1 MAASHSDLEA
11 TSLQSVM
18 AAPLGSLSADLDE
31 LLRSS
36 ARVRR
41 VGKRQSLYTHGSP
54 PDAIFCVESGL
65 IRLSVTAANGREAV
79 LSLVE
84 AGHWFGEVSVFS
96 NAPRL
101 HNALAVVDSELLVLS
116 AADLHSIVDENP
128 KYLLEFLRL
137 VCNRY
142 KSALQRVD
150 AIILFPFPI
159 RLAQRLMA
167 DIEMQA
173 QAAGSQGDAVL
184 KLSQESL
191 AHMLG
196 VSRQTVN
203 RQLREWETQGLLRL
217 EYGRIVIVDE
227 TMLHSLAHASDD

>member
-1 MAASHSDLEA
+1 MDE
-11 TSLQSVM
+11 TSLQSLM
-18 AAPLGSLSADLDE
+18 SAPLGRLGAELDE
-31 LLRSS
+31 LLRSRS
-36 ARVRR
+36 RIRR
-41 VGKRQSLYTHGSP
+41 VGKRQSLYTYGSP
-54 PDAIFCVESGL
+54 PDAIFCVSKGL
-65 IRLSVTAANGREAV
+65 VRLSATAANGREAV

-101 HNALAVVDSELLVLS
+101 HNALAVVDSELLVLP
-116 AADLHSIVDENP
+116 AADFHGIVDENP
-128 KYLLEFLRL
+128 RFLLEFLRL
-137 VCNRY
+137 VCSRY
-142 KSALQRVD
+142 KSAMQRVD

-167 DIEMQA
+167 EIEAQGPLSGPQA
-173 QAAGSQGDAVL
+173 QAVL

-191 AHMLG
+191 GHMLG

-217 EYGRIVIVDE
+217 EYGRIVIVDKS
-227 TMLHSLAHASDD
+227 MLHHLAHASDE

>member
-1 MAASHSDLEA
+1 MS
-11 TSLQSVM
+11 
-18 AAPLGSLSADLDE
+18 APLGRLAEGLDE
-31 LLRSS
+31 LLRSR

-41 VGKRQSLYTHGSP
+41 IGKRKSLYTHGSP
-54 PDAIFCVESGL
+54 PDAIFCVKSGL

-79 LSLVE
+79 ISLVE

-101 HNALAVVDSELLVLS
+101 HNAVAVMDSELLMLS
-116 AADLHSIVDENP
+116 AADFHTIVDENP
-128 KYLLEFLRL
+128 KFLLEFLRL
-137 VCNRY
+137 VCSRY
-142 KSALQRVD
+142 KSAMQRVD

-167 DIEMQA
+167 DIEA
-173 QAAGSQGDAVL
+173 QPKMAGLRGDAVL

-203 RQLREWETQGLLRL
+203 RQLREWETQGVLKL
-217 EYGRIVIVDE
+217 EYGRIVIVDK
-227 TMLHSLAHASDD
+227 TMLHHLAHASDE

>member
-1 MAASHSDLEA
+1 MEE
-11 TSLQSVM
+11 TSLQSLM
-18 AAPLGSLSADLDE
+18 SAPLGRLAQDLDE
-31 LLRSS
+31 LLKSR
-36 ARVRR
+36 ARVRH
-41 VGKRQSLYTHGSP
+41 VGKRQTLYTHGSS
-54 PDAIFCVESGL
+54 PDAIFCVKKGL
-65 IRLSVTAANGREAV
+65 VRLSVTAANGREAV

-101 HNALAVVDSELLVLS
+101 HNAVAVMDSEIHILS
-116 AADLHSIVDENP
+116 ATDFHTIVDDNP
-128 KYLLEFLRL
+128 KFLMEFLQL

-159 RLAQRLMA
+159 RLAQRLVA
-167 DIEMQA
+167 DIEA
-173 QAAGSQGDAVL
+173 QVQLPGSHAETVL

-203 RQLREWETQGLLRL
+203 RQLREWEIQGLLRL
-217 EYGRIVIVDE
+217 EYGRVVIVDKI
-227 TMLHSLAHASDD
+227 MLHHLAHASDE

>member
-1 MAASHSDLEA
+1 MED
-11 TSLQSVM
+11 TPLQSLM
-18 AAPLGSLSADLDE
+18 SAPLGRLAAHLDE
-31 LLRSS
+31 LLRSR
-36 ARVRR
+36 ARLRR

-54 PDAIFCVESGL
+54 PDAIFCVKNGL

-101 HNALAVVDSELLVLS
+101 HNAIAVVDSELLVLS
-116 AADLHSIVDENP
+116 ASDLHTIVDDNP
-128 KYLLEFLRL
+128 KFLLEFLRL

-142 KSALQRVD
+142 KSAMQRVD

-167 DIEMQA
+167 DIEA
-173 QAAGSQGDAVL
+173 QPKMAGLQGDAVL

-196 VSRQTVN
+196 VSRQSVN
-203 RQLREWETQGLLRL
+203 RQLREWETQGLLKL
-217 EYGRIVIVDE
+217 EYGRIVIVDK
-227 TMLHSLAHASDD
+227 TMLHHLAHASDE

>member
-1 MAASHSDLEA
+1 MEES
-11 TSLQSVM
+11 SLQSLM
-18 AAPLGSLSADLDE
+18 SAPLGRLAEDLDE
-31 LLRSS
+31 LLKSR
-36 ARVRR
+36 ARVRHI
-41 VGKRQSLYTHGSP
+41 GKRQSLYTHGSQ
-54 PDAIFCVESGL
+54 PDAIFCVKSGL
-65 IRLSVTAANGREAV
+65 IRLSVTAENGREAV
-79 LSLVE
+79 LSLIE

-101 HNALAVVDSELLVLS
+101 HNAVAVMDSELHVLS
-116 AADLHSIVDENP
+116 AGDFHTIVDDNP
-128 KYLLEFLRL
+128 KFLLEFVRL

-142 KSALQRVD
+142 KAAMQRVD

-167 DIEMQA
+167 DIDA
-173 QAAGSQGDAVL
+173 QLNMPGLRGAPVL

-196 VSRQTVN
+196 VSRQSVN
-203 RQLREWETQGLLRL
+203 RQLREWETQGLLKL

-227 TMLHSLAHASDD
+227 TMLHHLAHASDE